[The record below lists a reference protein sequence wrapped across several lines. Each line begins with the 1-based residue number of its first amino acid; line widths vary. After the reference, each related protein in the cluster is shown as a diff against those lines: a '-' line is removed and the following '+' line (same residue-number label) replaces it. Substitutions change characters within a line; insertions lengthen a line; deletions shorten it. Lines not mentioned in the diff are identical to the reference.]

1 VWKRLLWWK
10 WRKNKKINENYFL
23 SITSVLSQLS
33 SSSLWDIWVSQWL
46 FSSTLSL
53 NLECDSRFLLGILD
67 VSWDLSLELRS
78 DMALGSSKMFLR
90 NIPWVI
96 SLLWLGDGSWCR
108 ICSHTAILHAL
119 TARLQQS
126 SSSWESSCRNRW
138 SVGSVRFGSNLI
150 DLGWF
155 KLDLHG
161 LMAHLMVNGNW
172 FHCFLC
178 DIAVGA
184 ALFLLGV
191 LSLNL
196 KSDSE
201 IPWAL
206 VFYVMPGWFH
216 PGLGKILLSHCRIL
230 LVNALWILDR
240 WALMAILI
248 SNGSCSTVFFVIVAI
263 AVPPMCFW
271 LLKWV

>member
-1 VWKRLLWWK
+1 M
-10 WRKNKKINENYFL
+10 KIIF
-23 SITSVLSQLS
+23 SQ
-33 SSSLWDIWVSQWL
+33 SLL
-46 FSSTLSL
+46 FSLNSLPALSEIFGSVNDYFPRHSPLIL
-53 NLECDSRFLLGILD
+53 NVTQDFSLGSWVCLEISLGSC

-271 LLKWV
+271 LLKWA